1 MPILLSWNWSLFNS
15 LINKSRRYA
24 NESSSDKLNL
34 YYSGRVYCVKPVCIR
49 SFSRPYFPSF
59 GLNIQSK
66 RGKILTRKTSNT
78 DTFYAVYTLYRYLL
92 GIHSLSANP
101 TKWSNTLK
109 QFFGNIRGIVWLYL
123 TILWG
128 WHLKG

>member
-1 MPILLSWNWSLFNS
+1 MYSEFFSSVFS
-15 LINKSRRYA
+15 LIWT
-24 NESSSDKLNL
+24 E
-34 YYSGRVYCVKPVCIR
+34 YS
-49 SFSRPYFPSF
+49 
-59 GLNIQSK
+59 IQ
-66 RGKILTRKTSNT
+66 TRKNT
-78 DTFYAVYTLYRYLL
+78 DQKNFEYGHFLRSVYIVQISFKETLVTLIFL
-92 GIHSLSANP
+92 SIHSLSANP